1 MIETLT
7 VLTTLVLGLFA
18 GSLLTEALL
27 LVPYF
32 RSLRFEEF
40 NRSHREFGPRLFRY
54 YAPLTIAAILAPLA
68 SAAVTLLDY
77 PRTNVFAWLAAALVL
92 VILATYIF
100 YFRAANRAFSERRLD
115 ERGLSKEPARWAG
128 VHTFRTAIAL
138 CAFIAAVLA
147 ALRATGAG
155 IDL

>member
-54 YAPLTIAAILAPLA
+54 YAPLT
-68 SAAVTLLDY
+68 STV
-77 PRTNVFAWLAAALVL
+77 RV
-92 VILATYIF
+92 
-100 YFRAANRAFSERRLD
+100 E
-115 ERGLSKEPARWAG
+115 G
-128 VHTFRTAIAL
+128 
-138 CAFIAAVLA
+138 
-147 ALRATGAG
+147 
-155 IDL
+155 